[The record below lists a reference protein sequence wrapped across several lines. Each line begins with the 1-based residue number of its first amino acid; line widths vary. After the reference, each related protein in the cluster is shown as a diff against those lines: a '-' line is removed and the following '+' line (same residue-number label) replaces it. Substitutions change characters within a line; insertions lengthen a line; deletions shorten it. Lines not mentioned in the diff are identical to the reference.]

1 MRACAPSP
9 RDPCGGQGGGPRRR
23 RVKRPGGGGSR
34 RPASSATGAWVEA
47 VVEALS
53 EAFGDGHAVVFRS
66 IRAGTS
72 TVS

>member
-1 MRACAPSP
+1 M
-9 RDPCGGQGGGPRRR
+9 
-23 RVKRPGGGGSR
+23 KRPGEGGGSG

-47 VVEALS
+47 AVEALS
-53 EAFGDGHAVVFRS
+53 EAFGNGHAVVFRS